1 MSERTIWEN
10 TLWNLIWL
18 VMEPPITA
26 RGPLLSLAAAAEFET
41 VIRTRRTSNPNQRIK
56 TAHNDNRVDDQ
67 EDLPERGHAASLP
80 KRENERMDARTD
92 PAIDALIQANAG
104 TVFALMAFAEALIKE
119 RVINA
124 DRLIEHLDKPSDE
137 LMASGVGPEGMAA
150 LNGVIGFLKQAYGSR
165 SAGSPKS
172 N

>member
-1 MSERTIWEN
+1 
-10 TLWNLIWL
+10 
-18 VMEPPITA
+18 
-26 RGPLLSLAAAAEFET
+26 
-41 VIRTRRTSNPNQRIK
+41 
-56 TAHNDNRVDDQ
+56 
-67 EDLPERGHAASLP
+67 
-80 KRENERMDARTD
+80 MDAKTD
-92 PAIDALIQANAG
+92 RAIDALIQANAG

-137 LMASGVGPEGMAA
+137 LMISGVGPEGMAA
-150 LNGVIGFLKQAYGSR
+150 LNGVIGFLRQAYGSS